1 MWEEERTLWYYL
13 YDEAVGLRKGSM
25 SIEMCK
31 YVMSS
36 SASSYDVL

>member
-1 MWEEERTLWYYL
+1 MREKERMLWCYL

-25 SIEMCK
+25 SIEMYK